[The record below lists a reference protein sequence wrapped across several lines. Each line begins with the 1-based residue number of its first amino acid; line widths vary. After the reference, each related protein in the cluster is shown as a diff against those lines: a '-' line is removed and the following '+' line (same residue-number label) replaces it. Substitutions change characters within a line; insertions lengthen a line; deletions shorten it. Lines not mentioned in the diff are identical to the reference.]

1 MRKIA
6 VIFCALVL
14 AEGVQAS
21 WYWPFGSDEGPEES
35 PRRISELMEPATKL
49 IDEASDFA
57 SDGKVDESVEKYREA
72 LMELDRIER
81 ENPERAKGSEFATL
95 RNKRAYVNAA
105 IDSMLLSQVKQN
117 AKAVAVSDTTE
128 LERKLAEERGE
139 DRPSTARPSG
149 LAARTSGLDEDLK
162 PAVKP
167 ESKPK
172 KQAKVSE
179 PETRNL
185 EPETRNQKPATK
197 REQAMDAIASGD
209 YATAESLIN
218 EMLAAKPNG
227 AMALNLRAAMEM
239 KQGRFDVAE
248 DTLDQAIMSNPRSHF
263 AYYNLAILLLQKDAG
278 NKASAKRYYET
289 GRAMGGPEDAVLEA
303 LIK

>member
-6 VIFCALVL
+6 VIFCVL
-14 AEGVQAS
+14 ALAGGVQAS

-57 SDGKVDESVEKYREA
+57 ADGKVDESVESYRKA

-81 ENPERAKGSEFATL
+81 ENPERARGSEFATL

-105 IDSMLLSQVKQN
+105 IDSMLLGQVKRN

-139 DRPSTARPSG
+139 KKVKVEGEGEEKNPKSEVVDVQRKKTSAVHLESSPSSQ
-149 LAARTSGLDEDLK
+149 
-162 PAVKP
+162 PA
-167 ESKPK
+167 
-172 KQAKVSE
+172 
-179 PETRNL
+179 
-185 EPETRNQKPATK
+185 KPATK

-248 DTLDQAIMSNPRSHF
+248 DTLDQAIMSNPRNYS
-263 AYYNLAILLLQKDAG
+263 AYYNLAMLLMQKDAG

>member
-6 VIFCALVL
+6 VIFCVLVL

-21 WYWPFGSDEGPEES
+21 WYWPFGSDEGPEET

-57 SDGKVDESVEKYREA
+57 AEGKVNESVEAYRKA

-81 ENPERAKGSEFATL
+81 ENPERAKSSEFATL

-117 AKAVAVSDTTE
+117 ARVVAVSDTTE

-139 DRPSTARPSG
+139 KKVKGKGEGTKTKVKDEGEGEQRKKPSAVHLESSPSPQS
-149 LAARTSGLDEDLK
+149 A
-162 PAVKP
+162 
-167 ESKPK
+167 
-172 KQAKVSE
+172 
-179 PETRNL
+179 
-185 EPETRNQKPATK
+185 KPATK
-197 REQAMDAIASGD
+197 RERVMDAIARGD
-209 YATAESLIN
+209 YAVAEGLIK
-218 EMLAAKPNG
+218 EMLAEKPNG

-239 KQGRFDVAE
+239 KQGRFDAAE
-248 DTLDQAIMSNPRSHF
+248 DTLDQAIMSNPRSYF
-263 AYYNLAILLLQKDAG
+263 AYYNLAKLLLQKDAG

-303 LIK
+303 LVK